1 MSTKNVFRNVFPA
14 LVVMAL
20 GLGGAFF
27 VYDVTNSND
36 DAAAVA
42 AIAPAAGTESSTDA
56 VLEIDYMG
64 VEGTDTGMP
73 TEEMAEDFTD
83 AVNREIAV
91 DPNVIAEET
100 RGIIMDEE
108 TSAAEAL
115 QNITP
120 AAGDHAHDAMD
131 AAKEHAEDAAEA
143 AEEHVEEA
151 VEEAEEVTEDA
162 QEAAE
167 DAMEEAE
174 DHVEDA
180 AEEAEEHMDH
190 AH

>member
-1 MSTKNVFRNVFPA
+1 MSTKNVLRNVFPA

-36 DAAAVA
+36 DAASVA
-42 AIAPAAGTESSTDA
+42 AIAPAAGTENSTDA
-56 VLEIDYMG
+56 ILEIDYLG
-64 VEGTDTGMP
+64 VESTDTGVP
-73 TEEMAEDFTD
+73 TEEMAEDFTE
-83 AVNREIAV
+83 AVKREIAL

-120 AAGDHAHDAMD
+120 AAGDHAHDAMEAAEEHVED
-131 AAKEHAEDAAEA
+131 AAEAVEEHMEDATEEAEEHVEDAAEA
-143 AEEHVEEA
+143 AEEHM
-151 VEEAEEVTEDA
+151 EDA
-162 QEAAE
+162 H
-167 DAMEEAE
+167 D
-174 DHVEDA
+174 D
-180 AEEAEEHMDH
+180 AEEHMDH